1 MTPQGYESSSFDL
14 NKMSIGAIVMKE
26 NNDNNEHNEME
37 VRKISSDSPN
47 HLIRKYFIDKAI
59 ETIEYMSKKA
69 YQGRIRNEEHEKI
82 KINQLKLI
90 INGCNV
96 GNRILK
102 DYQLDILQKEM
113 EVLKEGLILKESS
126 DLTVVEIS
134 PKAIEEIED
143 LDDKIAEIKNGE

>member
-1 MTPQGYESSSFDL
+1 M
-14 NKMSIGAIVMKE
+14 NE
-26 NNDNNEHNEME
+26 NNDENVNNTNELMK
-37 VRKISSDSPN
+37 VTSDSPN
-47 HLIRKYFIDKAI
+47 HEIRKYFIDKAI

-102 DYQLDILQKEM
+102 DYQLDLLQREM
-113 EVLKEGLILKESS
+113 EVLKDGLVMKESE
-126 DLTVVEIS
+126 DIPVIEIS
-134 PKAIEEIED
+134 PQAIEEIEE

>member
-1 MTPQGYESSSFDL
+1 
-14 NKMSIGAIVMKE
+14 MKE
-26 NNDNNEHNEME
+26 NNDNNEME
-37 VRKISSDSPN
+37 VMKISSDSPN

-59 ETIEYMSKKA
+59 ETIEYMSNKA

-102 DYQLDILQKEM
+102 DYQLDLLQKEM
-113 EVLKEGLILKESS
+113 EVLKEGLIMKESS
-126 DLTVVEIS
+126 DVTIVEVS
-134 PKAIEEIED
+134 PQAIEEIED

>member
-1 MTPQGYESSSFDL
+1 MIYQGYESSSFDL
-14 NKMSIGAIVMKE
+14 NKMPIGAIVMKE

-37 VRKISSDSPN
+37 VRKITSDSPN

-102 DYQLDILQKEM
+102 DYQLDLLQKEM
-113 EVLKEGLILKESS
+113 EVLKEGLIMKESS
-126 DLTVVEIS
+126 DVTIVEVS
-134 PKAIEEIED
+134 PQAIEEIED

>member
-1 MTPQGYESSSFDL
+1 MTCQRYESSSFDL
-14 NKMSIGAIVMKE
+14 NKNSIGAISMKE
-26 NNDNNEHNEME
+26 NNENNEME
-37 VRKISSDSPN
+37 VMKISSDSPN

-102 DYQLDILQKEM
+102 DYQLDLLQREM
-113 EVLKEGLILKESS
+113 DALKEGLIMKESS
-126 DLTVVEIS
+126 DMTIVEIS
-134 PKAIEEIED
+134 PRAIEEIED
-143 LDDKIAEIKNGE
+143 LDNKIAEIKNGE

>member
-1 MTPQGYESSSFDL
+1 
-14 NKMSIGAIVMKE
+14 MKE
-26 NNDNNEHNEME
+26 NNDNNEME
-37 VRKISSDSPN
+37 SLKITSDSPN

-59 ETIEYMSKKA
+59 ETIEYMSNKA

-102 DYQLDILQKEM
+102 DFQLDLLQKEM
-113 EVLKEGLILKESS
+113 SILREGLIMKESS
-126 DLTVVEIS
+126 DVTIVEVS
-134 PKAIEEIED
+134 PQAVEEIES